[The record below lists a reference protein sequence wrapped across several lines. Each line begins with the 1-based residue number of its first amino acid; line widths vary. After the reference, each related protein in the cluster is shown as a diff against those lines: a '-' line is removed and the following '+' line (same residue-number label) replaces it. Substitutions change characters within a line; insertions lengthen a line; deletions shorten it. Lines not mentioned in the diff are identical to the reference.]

1 MPTNHGKNHP
11 IHAGTTATF
20 YYEKSSRN
28 NQSVGKS
35 MKNFTTILV
44 FLLLTACGGFKELQN
59 AQDHFSKAATI
70 ELQNQFDP
78 QNITF
83 VDPDNWYQLAYS
95 NVKKA
100 LQNTPSLERDSLLGM
115 AYSLKALC
123 EWKLQK
129 YQLAEISRKAALN
142 RIKTPNRN
150 YALMT
155 ALPDLIKID
164 ATTTALKQTFLRI
177 DPKGEQ
183 IILFFQT
190 YFPEGSQWKHIKN
203 AILQTQEEKAS
214 IIYLYQTQ
222 LSGLKVW
229 SDALDGL
236 KQYMDAGNSYPAILR
251 EIFANQ
257 YQQYLKEKAM
267 AMDFLRQDP
276 SLVELFNYWNTI
288 LL

>member
-1 MPTNHGKNHP
+1 
-11 IHAGTTATF
+11 
-20 YYEKSSRN
+20 
-28 NQSVGKS
+28 
-35 MKNFTTILV
+35 
-44 FLLLTACGGFKELQN
+44 
-59 AQDHFSKAATI
+59 
-70 ELQNQFDP
+70 
-78 QNITF
+78 
-83 VDPDNWYQLAYS
+83 
-95 NVKKA
+95 
-100 LQNTPSLERDSLLGM
+100 
-115 AYSLKALC
+115 YSLKALC

-214 IIYLYQTQ
+214 IIYLYQAQ